1 MKKHFWTILLV
12 LCMALCLIPT
22 PAVYA
27 SDFNGWTK
35 LTDEYS
41 GKSLESGNYYLDSD
55 VTLSDMITILE
66 NKTVTIDLN
75 GHVLK
80 KAGGTLLFLE
90 AGSKVYNG
98 DDISYTP
105 GAKLTIQDSNP
116 NSAHDDSAVPVGG
129 AILGAEIDTG
139 FGYNDQSAVF
149 INMTGGTFSN
159 GASLEVYNKNYFV
172 ISGTARFENN
182 AALTNEGKMYANG
195 GRVDCEV
202 SNRGTICNT
211 ASSIT
216 SFYGEIKNTGDRAVV
231 SGGIYYG
238 TLADGM
244 TAGKT
249 VTYKNGDAV
258 FAVQIVPS
266 GGRATSLEAP
276 GNTGNVFTGWRK
288 ADGTGFDFSTAVTE
302 DLTLTAGWLDPSSV
316 GEKGDKGDKGD
327 KGEKGDKGDKGD
339 SGDNGAAG
347 QDGVTPQLKVG
358 EDNCWYVSYD
368 NGQTWTSLNVK
379 ATGDKGDTGEKGE
392 TGLIPYI
399 GDNGN
404 WWLGDADT
412 GVQASV
418 KGDTGEAGSDG
429 KDGAKGDAGVS
440 GTDGKNGADGI
451 GIDKININEN
461 GELIINLTN
470 GTAINLGKVTGDDGK
485 DGEDGLTPYIGDNG
499 NWWIGD
505 KDTGVQAEASV
516 SIGNSPVII
525 IIGVVAGLALLG
537 CIVLSVILYNVL
549 KKKTGLI

>member
-41 GKSLESGNYYLDSD
+41 GKKLESGNYYLDSD

-302 DLTLTAGWLDPSSV
+302 ELTLTAGWLDPSSV

-404 WWLGDADT
+404 WWL
-412 GVQASV
+412 
-418 KGDTGEAGSDG
+418 
-429 KDGAKGDAGVS
+429 GDAGVS

>member
-1 MKKHFWTILLV
+1 MLLWK
-12 LCMALCLIPT
+12 CI
-22 PAVYA
+22 
-27 SDFNGWTK
+27 
-35 LTDEYS
+35 
-41 GKSLESGNYYLDSD
+41 
-55 VTLSDMITILE
+55 I
-66 NKTVTIDLN
+66 
-75 GHVLK
+75 
-80 KAGGTLLFLE
+80 
-90 AGSKVYNG
+90 
-98 DDISYTP
+98 
-105 GAKLTIQDSNP
+105 
-116 NSAHDDSAVPVGG
+116 
-129 AILGAEIDTG
+129 
-139 FGYNDQSAVF
+139 
-149 INMTGGTFSN
+149 
-159 GASLEVYNKNYFV
+159 KNYFV

-379 ATGDKGDTGEKGE
+379 ATGDKGDTGEN
-392 TGLIPYI
+392 GLIPYI

-404 WWLGDADT
+404 WWLGDVDT

-418 KGDTGEAGSDG
+418 KGDTGAVRNQW
-429 KDGAKGDAGVS
+429 KRWRKR
-440 GTDGKNGADGI
+440 
-451 GIDKININEN
+451 
-461 GELIINLTN
+461 
-470 GTAINLGKVTGDDGK
+470 
-485 DGEDGLTPYIGDNG
+485 
-499 NWWIGD
+499 
-505 KDTGVQAEASV
+505 
-516 SIGNSPVII
+516 
-525 IIGVVAGLALLG
+525 
-537 CIVLSVILYNVL
+537 
-549 KKKTGLI
+549 

>member
-1 MKKHFWTILLV
+1 M
-12 LCMALCLIPT
+12 
-22 PAVYA
+22 
-27 SDFNGWTK
+27 
-35 LTDEYS
+35 
-41 GKSLESGNYYLDSD
+41 
-55 VTLSDMITILE
+55 
-66 NKTVTIDLN
+66 
-75 GHVLK
+75 
-80 KAGGTLLFLE
+80 
-90 AGSKVYNG
+90 
-98 DDISYTP
+98 
-105 GAKLTIQDSNP
+105 
-116 NSAHDDSAVPVGG
+116 
-129 AILGAEIDTG
+129 
-139 FGYNDQSAVF
+139 
-149 INMTGGTFSN
+149 
-159 GASLEVYNKNYFV
+159 
-172 ISGTARFENN
+172 
-182 AALTNEGKMYANG
+182 
-195 GRVDCEV
+195 
-202 SNRGTICNT
+202 
-211 ASSIT
+211 
-216 SFYGEIKNTGDRAVV
+216 
-231 SGGIYYG
+231 
-238 TLADGM
+238 
-244 TAGKT
+244 
-249 VTYKNGDAV
+249 
-258 FAVQIVPS
+258 
-266 GGRATSLEAP
+266 
-276 GNTGNVFTGWRK
+276 
-288 ADGTGFDFSTAVTE
+288 
-302 DLTLTAGWLDPSSV
+302 TAGWLDPSSV

-379 ATGDKGDTGEKGE
+379 ATGDKGDTGEN
-392 TGLIPYI
+392 GLIPYI

-404 WWLGDADT
+404 WWLGDVDT

-440 GTDGKNGADGI
+440 GTDGKNGVDGI

-516 SIGNSPVII
+516 STGNSPVII

-549 KKKTGLI
+549 KKKTDLI